1 MKSGALR
8 LREKNRGKSAERMV
22 AKMPKQRKGTGAK
35 SKNAENPTREE
46 SLSLREDAADAQEER
61 LVVREQTAA
70 DVRLELDALMAALRD
85 ANGHLI
91 VANLRSQ
98 TLAEQ
103 MNELYEQA
111 KTAIQAKDDFFTMI
125 SHELRTPLTSITGWA
140 ELLQKDPDAATIA
153 EAARSIA
160 SSAAVQAQ
168 LIDDLLDVSRIMTGK
183 FAITEAKTD
192 LHDVIDDSVS
202 AMRPQAAAKGVS
214 VRTTAVQS
222 VIINGDAARLR
233 QVVANLLGNA
243 IKFTPTG
250 GLIEIQLTRD
260 GSFAVVE
267 VCDTG
272 EGISSDFLPYVFDRR
287 AQATA
292 RRFAGLG
299 LGLAIVKH
307 IVELHGGSVAA
318 ASKGE
323 GKGATFT
330 IRIPCAA

>member
-1 MKSGALR
+1 
-8 LREKNRGKSAERMV
+8 
-22 AKMPKQRKGTGAK
+22 MPKRARSK
-35 SKNAENPTREE
+35 SKSAENPTREE
-46 SLSLREDAADAQEER
+46 SLILREDAADTQEKQ
-61 LVVREQTAA
+61 LLVRERTAA
-70 DVRLELDALMAALRD
+70 DVRLELEALMAALRE
-85 ANGHLI
+85 ANEHLV

-103 MNELYEQA
+103 MNDLYEEA

-140 ELLQKDPDAATIA
+140 ALLERDPDPATIA

-183 FAITEAKTD
+183 FAITEAKID
-192 LHDVIDDSVS
+192 LRDVIDDSVS
-202 AMRPQAAAKGVS
+202 AMHPQAGAKGVS
-214 VRTTAVQS
+214 LRTTAVQS
-222 VIINGDAARLR
+222 IIIDGDAGRLR
-233 QVVANLLGNA
+233 QVVANLLSNA
-243 IKFTPTG
+243 IKFTPAG
-250 GLIEIQLTRD
+250 GLIETQLTRD
-260 GSFAVVE
+260 ESFAVIQ

-272 EGISSDFLPYVFDRR
+272 EGISPDFLPYVFDRR
-287 AQATA
+287 AQASA

-318 ASKGE
+318 ASGGE

-330 IRIPCAA
+330 VRIPCET